1 MSLQL
6 RFRYNQLSV
15 KGTLPTLAN
24 NLSINHFK
32 DYSTSEIIY
41 YMMRTAGTDACQ
53 KILDTP
59 VLQNIRQS
67 QKKYDLIITHIFGS
81 DCMVGFTEIF
91 NASLVSLVTSI
102 NLPWANDRIGS
113 TDNPSY
119 IPNYFSWSSSNMN
132 FKERIENTILLFKCK
147 FL

>member
-1 MSLQL
+1 MAERLLKRLAEKGHYIDVVTHFPSEEAPP
-6 RFRYNQLSV
+6 RYNQLSV

-81 DCMVGFTEIF
+81 DCMYKFT
-91 NASLVSLVTSI
+91 L
-102 NLPWANDRIGS
+102 G
-113 TDNPSY
+113 
-119 IPNYFSWSSSNMN
+119 
-132 FKERIENTILLFKCK
+132 
-147 FL
+147 